1 MVAKKAVWS
10 VTVMAAQWEE
20 ELAIWKADRLEKL
33 KAELMVE
40 LSVAAVVAELD

>member
-20 ELAIWKADRLEKL
+20 ESAIWKADMLEKS
-33 KAELMVE
+33 KAGMMVE
-40 LSVAAVVAELD
+40 LLVAAVVAELD